1 MDEDRGC
8 HAGSGRAAAAAT
20 SLVGGLSAVTTYHY
34 RLVAMSPAGTTYG
47 ADGTFTTG
55 GYYENAVYSGAAMP
69 DPFVLDDADSH
80 SVFWAFGTGSL
91 FPVLSSPDLVH
102 WTAQGTAMTTRPS

>member
-1 MDEDRGC
+1 MAAERLHGTVHYRVAGPEKAAIGPVVFVHGFLVNGTLSMDEDRRC
-8 HAGSGRAAAAAT
+8 HAGSGRPAAAAT
-20 SLVGGLSAVTTYHY
+20 SLLSGLSAVAIYHY

-69 DPFVLDDADSH
+69 DPFVLH
-80 SVFWAFGTGSL
+80 
-91 FPVLSSPDLVH
+91 
-102 WTAQGTAMTTRPS
+102 